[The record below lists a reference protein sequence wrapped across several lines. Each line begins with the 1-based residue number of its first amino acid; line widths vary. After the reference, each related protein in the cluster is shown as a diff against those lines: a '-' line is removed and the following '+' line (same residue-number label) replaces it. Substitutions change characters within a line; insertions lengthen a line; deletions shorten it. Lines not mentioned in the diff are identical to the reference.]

1 MTSAQEAPTPGTREH
16 FAEVTK
22 LQRWGT
28 IQEYVEL
35 CRQQGYFTAAFYRKA
50 AAHMERIHVR
60 RMLRQVTDGHGW
72 PTLANIVRA
81 GDDGRPAR
89 VFMQEELFGPEEYR
103 QVVAYHYGMARH
115 HLVKAQTYRDHAKA
129 RFGLQLPLFDEDDGA
144 VGDEPE
150 AC

>member
-1 MTSAQEAPTPGTREH
+1 MTSPHDAPTPGTREH
-16 FAEVTK
+16 FAAVTK

-35 CRQQGYFTAAFYRKA
+35 CRQRGYFTAAFYQKA
-50 AAHMERIHVR
+50 TAHLERIHVR
-60 RMLRQVTDGHGW
+60 RMLRQVTDARGW

-115 HLVKAQTYRDHAKA
+115 HLFKAQTYRDHAKA
-129 RFGLQLPLFDEDDGA
+129 RYGLQLPLFSEDDG
-144 VGDEPE
+144 E
-150 AC
+150 